1 MAEPDVIAARTT
13 LVFAFQW
20 DASARTVAEW
30 ADLALSRR
38 LPKRRADREP
48 CPVWQGVDIGKRA
61 EQVHE
66 LSGSIR
72 AMLGLTQG
80 ADAAPGVPESEGPSM
95 RWLELHA
102 DARQVLFS
110 KAVLTDGKKAAPAA
124 RPLVEG
130 VELVVFPIGVGAL
143 LFRLDWQPR
152 GAQRLPAT
160 RLRHL
165 VHVARTVVAEDGT
178 PGWRLDGAPAPLPD
192 GSAPPHL
199 DPGAPEH
206 VDALGPELVAAL
218 YGSACVDLRTAATW
232 LLMLP
237 GDPEGE
243 GKRRLGRSRYAFH
256 QTAVVLDGAPDPGLA
271 TELLFHLRR
280 GYDAEYA
287 PPSDPGR
294 DVVLVPRANR
304 MMGVAREGTASLS
317 WVTDDANA
325 PFETLDWPLRFTRGV
340 YLVLALLVQAE
351 RGALSRLEELVA
363 AQVAAVLRLKRPAGG
378 ADAAHADNVRAA
390 RDALRTLAVDMV
402 QYTLSM
408 TPDDTGAIT
417 DYDDFFDAL
426 NSVYGVKEMQAAVR
440 DDLREVV
447 SLVEATY
454 HELQEIRQHEEA
466 VAQAERLQMEQR
478 ERDADARRREAE
490 RAADEAR
497 RLEGEARLKR
507 QRQQDLDE
515 RERHWK
521 LGELRD
527 RRVQGLVAVAGGL
540 TLPFVLVASVFGM
553 ELQTLPQWDIRVVIG
568 LAVAASVTLGLFFW
582 WYLRRPLE
590 LPSTPARSTNGVA
603 PDSRLPAGGDGIA
616 PTGGT
621 SSRGG
626 GAGSSDPPSG
636 FTAG

>member
-1 MAEPDVIAARTT
+1 MAEPHVIAARTT

-20 DASARTVAEW
+20 DASARTVDEW
-30 ADLALSRR
+30 ADLALSRL
-38 LPKRRADREP
+38 LPKRRADKSP
-48 CPVWQGVDIGKRA
+48 CALWQGVDIGKRA

-72 AMLGLTQG
+72 AMLGLTRG
-80 ADAAPGVPESEGPSM
+80 ADAAPGVPEAGGPSL

-102 DARQVLFS
+102 DVRQILFS

-152 GAQRLPAT
+152 GAQHLPAT
-160 RLRHL
+160 HLRHL
-165 VHVARTVVAEDGT
+165 VHVARTVVAEGGT
-178 PGWRLDGAPAPLPD
+178 PGWRLDGAPPPPTD
-192 GSAPPHL
+192 GSAPPFP

-206 VDALGPELVAAL
+206 GAALGPALVAAL
-218 YGSACVDLRTAATW
+218 YGGACVDLRTVAAW
-232 LLMLP
+232 LLTLP
-237 GDPEGE
+237 GDSEEAGM
-243 GKRRLGRSRYAFH
+243 RRLGRSRYAFH
-256 QTAVVLDGAPDPGLA
+256 QTAVVLEGAPDPALA

-280 GYDAEYA
+280 GYDSEYA
-287 PPSDPGR
+287 PPPDPGR

-304 MMGVAREGTASLS
+304 MIGVAREGTASLS
-317 WVTDDANA
+317 WVTEDAND
-325 PFETLDWPLRFTRGV
+325 PFETQDWPLRFTRGV
-340 YLVLALLVQAE
+340 YLVLALLVHAE

-363 AQVAAVLRLKRPAGG
+363 AQVSAVLRLKRPAGG
-378 ADAAHADNVRAA
+378 GDASHADNVRAA

-417 DYDDFFDAL
+417 EYDDFFDAL
-426 NSVYGVKEMQAAVR
+426 NGVYGVKEMQAAVR

-466 VAQAERLQMEQR
+466 LAQAERLQAEQR
-478 ERDADARRREAE
+478 ERDAAARAVELQ
-490 RAADEAR
+490 RAADEAKR
-497 RLEGEARLKR
+497 QEEQTRLRN

-521 LGELRD
+521 LNELRD

-553 ELQTLPQWDIRVVIG
+553 EIRTLPQWEFEGVLG
-568 LAVAASVTLGLFFW
+568 LAIGASVSLGLFFW

-590 LPSTPARSTNGVA
+590 LPATSTRPATGADPGPVLLPTGDGHA
-603 PDSRLPAGGDGIA
+603 PTAGGPRSD
-616 PTGGT
+616 
-621 SSRGG
+621 G
-626 GAGSSDPPSG
+626 GAGSSDPP
-636 FTAG
+636 AGLAAG